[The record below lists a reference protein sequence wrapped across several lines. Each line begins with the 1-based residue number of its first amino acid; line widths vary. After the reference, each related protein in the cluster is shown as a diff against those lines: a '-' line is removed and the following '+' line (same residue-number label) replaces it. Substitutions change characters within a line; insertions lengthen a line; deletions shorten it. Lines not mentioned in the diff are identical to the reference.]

1 MKVTVENKKGLNKD
15 VKVFVDKKTMNVYMD
30 EKYEEIKGTV
40 NLKGFRPGKVPREI
54 LKRQFGKAVFSEVLD
69 KVLKETSTK
78 ALQENKIKPAG
89 QPKLDLKTYGED
101 KDLEYILSV
110 TELPKV
116 ELKSIE
122 NIKFDEYTVKIDQK
136 ETDKRIND
144 IAKNQPNFKE
154 APETTKAKK
163 GDLVVFDYN
172 ATVDEKTFKGGE
184 GKNTQLTLGKD
195 LFLKGFDEQLIGV
208 KKGDEKIVDATLPEN
223 FPEKEFIN
231 KKAKFKCTI
240 SAVKIPEDVKI
251 DDQFAKNLGAK
262 DLNDLKSL
270 ITKQI
275 NDEYKNS
282 LDRLT
287 KNQILKEIEKFKVS
301 EIPENLLEDEI
312 KILSQGMSEDD
323 AKKSRKNFEEVAKKR
338 IKVGLVLNEF
348 GEQNQIKV
356 TEQELQAEVQKQIRM
371 MPGQEKMVME
381 FYKKNPNALASLR
394 GTVYEEK
401 ILNMIKEKAKP
412 NKKEISKDEAEKI
425 LKESQKQQLEQERRQ
440 AEINT
445 LQQHNDLLAE
455 LDQAED
461 VNRATFAFLNR
472 DDDNSVRAFNEAQT
486 EISDRD
492 IRRIDAQGLY
502 ASEQLRLRSVG
513 ALRAGRAAERAAN
526 LNAMATIFSA
536 SYKATQTG

>member
-154 APETTKAKK
+154 ASETTKAKK

-231 KKAKFKCTI
+231 KKAKFMCKI

-338 IKVGLVLNEF
+338 IKVGLILNEF

-356 TEQELQAEVQKQIRM
+356 TEQELQNEVQKQIRM

-425 LKESQKQQLEQERRQ
+425 LKESQKQQLDQE
-440 AEINT
+440 
-445 LQQHNDLLAE
+445 LK
-455 LDQAED
+455 DQRKPEKKAD
-461 VNRATFAFLNR
+461 VKKTA
-472 DDDNSVRAFNEAQT
+472 DNKTKPKVKKTKSVVKKT
-486 EISDRD
+486 KKVS
-492 IRRIDAQGLY
+492 
-502 ASEQLRLRSVG
+502 
-513 ALRAGRAAERAAN
+513 
-526 LNAMATIFSA
+526 
-536 SYKATQTG
+536 KK